1 MELREPAGDADLALG
16 ATRVVLLRH
25 GQTAWNVEGRYQGHL
40 ESDLTAA
47 GLAQAAALARRAA
60 GQGLEAVYASDLR
73 RAQQTA
79 ARIAAAVGLP
89 VQVDPGL
96 RERHLG
102 IFQGL
107 LKAETQARFPEEYA
121 RFKGGGPDHAVPGGE
136 SARDCQR
143 RVLAALERIVRR
155 HAGGRIVVVSH
166 GGVLGAVFRHTLGIP
181 LEAPR
186 RFEPG
191 NGSWNVFRHEAGRWH
206 LETWG
211 DVTHLAG
218 GAGGGEPAEAG

>member
-1 MELREPAGDADLALG
+1 MELKRPAGAEPSSPG
-16 ATRVVLLRH
+16 TRVVLLRH
-25 GQTAWNVEGRYQGHL
+25 GQTEWNVEGRYQGHL
-40 ESDLTAA
+40 ESSLTPA

-60 GQGLEAVYASDLR
+60 GQALEAVYASDLR
-73 RAQQTA
+73 RARQTA
-79 ARIAAAVGLP
+79 AVIAEALGLP

-107 LKAETQARFPEEYA
+107 LKDETKARYPEEYRRYKA
-121 RFKGGGPDHAVPGGE
+121 GGPDHVVPGGE
-136 SARDCQR
+136 SMRQCQQR
-143 RVLAALERIVRR
+143 TLAAL
-155 HAGGRIVVVSH
+155 GRIVARHPGGGILVVSH
-166 GGVLGAVFRHTLGIP
+166 GGVLGALFRHTLGIP

-191 NGSWNVFRHEAGRWH
+191 NGSWNVFRHEEGEWH

-211 DVTHLAG
+211 DVTHLGGPAAG
-218 GAGGGEPAEAG
+218 SSRPGVD